1 LSLSLFQ
8 WIGLGLAIALILIPI
23 VRWFWLL
30 FDKPS
35 KRALEILKQQ
45 EDDVE
50 EARVWAGI
58 EAQVEIET
66 TLKRE
71 MEMKR
76 KEKQERSGK
85 SLDEETSA
93 DLWTKLG
100 VDVPIKPVERE
111 EAPPIKLENKS
122 AIVTDS
128 PSEPDWELVE
138 KMSKLDAPLEG
149 VPEAPDLDQ
158 LSGGISE
165 YE

>member
-1 LSLSLFQ
+1 MALSLFQ
-8 WIGLGLAIALILIPI
+8 WIGLGLAIAIILIPI
-23 VRWFWLL
+23 VRWFWLF

-45 EDDVE
+45 EEDAE

-66 TLKRE
+66 TLQRE
-71 MEMKR
+71 FEMKQ

-93 DLWTKLG
+93 DLWNKLG
-100 VDVPIKPVERE
+100 IDVPIKPVERE
-111 EAPPIKLENKS
+111 ETPPVELEKQPV
-122 AIVTDS
+122 ITTDS

-138 KMSKLDAPLEG
+138 KMARLDAPLEG
-149 VPEAPDLDQ
+149 VPEAPDLEE
-158 LSGGISE
+158 LSGDISE
-165 YE
+165 SE

>member
-1 LSLSLFQ
+1 MALSLFQ
-8 WIGLGLAIALILIPI
+8 WIGLGLAIAIILIPI

-35 KRALEILKQQ
+35 KRALEILQQQ
-45 EDDVE
+45 EDDAE

-66 TLKRE
+66 TLQRE
-71 MEMKR
+71 IEMKQ

-100 VDVPIKPVERE
+100 IDVPIKPVERRG
-111 EAPPIKLENKS
+111 S
-122 AIVTDS
+122 AS
-128 PSEPDWELVE
+128 
-138 KMSKLDAPLEG
+138 
-149 VPEAPDLDQ
+149 
-158 LSGGISE
+158 
-165 YE
+165 

>member
-1 LSLSLFQ
+1 MSLSLFQ

-111 EAPPIKLENKS
+111 EAPPIKLESKS

-138 KMSKLDAPLEG
+138 KMSKLAEPVEG
-149 VPEAPDLDQ
+149 VPDAPDLDQ
-158 LSGGISE
+158 LSGG
-165 YE
+165 